1 MTLFLDGIYDE
12 GRLSPSTVVIR
23 YPTVDGGSRPSMRG
37 LMTSEPTL
45 SSKNKWGPI
54 LNDITNIQD
63 VASLLG
69 SSEMWSWIGASVM
82 CWKGTEP
89 IKTSI
94 EFYLINYKKGL
105 NLDKKIKDLNYL
117 TSLYDTGK
125 KVAVKVHG
133 GYQARVLETNQAHF
147 NNGVARTRANGQ
159 ATRDYLSGF
168 SEFGEYE
175 NFEQGTIEIQFG
187 NKMSM
192 RNMLIASM
200 DVTPSIVEVADIHG
214 NDPKPLY
221 YRVSLGLIGARPLL
235 STDVDAMYKRLPG
248 Y

>member
-12 GRLSPSTVVIR
+12 GRLSPSTIVIR
-23 YPTVDGGSRPSMRG
+23 YPTVDGGSRPSIRG

-89 IKTSI
+89 IKTTI
-94 EFYLINYKKGL
+94 EFYLINYKQGL
-105 NLDKKIKDLNYL
+105 KLDEKLKDLNYL
-117 TSLYDTGK
+117 TSLHEIKGK
-125 KVAVKVHG
+125 AIAVKVHG
-133 GYQARVLETNQAHF
+133 GYQARVLETNTAIF
-147 NNGVARTRANGQ
+147 SNGSRENRGLGEYLKPFQDGAN
-159 ATRDYLSGF
+159 
-168 SEFGEYE
+168 YE

-187 NKMSM
+187 SKMSM
-192 RNMLIASM
+192 RNMLIANM

-214 NDPKPLY
+214 NNPKPLY

>member
-23 YPTVDGGSRPSMRG
+23 YPTVDGGSRPSIRG

-89 IKTSI
+89 IKTTI
-94 EFYLINYKKGL
+94 EFYLINYKQGL
-105 NLDKKIKDLNYL
+105 KLDEKLKDLNYL
-117 TSLYDTGK
+117 TSLHEMKGK
-125 KVAVKVHG
+125 AIAVQVHG
-133 GYQARVLETNQAHF
+133 GYQARVLETNTAIF
-147 NNGVARTRANGQ
+147 SNGSRENRGLGEYLKPFQEGAN
-159 ATRDYLSGF
+159 
-168 SEFGEYE
+168 YE

-187 NKMSM
+187 SKMSM
-192 RNMLIASM
+192 RNMLIANM

-214 NDPKPLY
+214 NNPKPLY

>member
-1 MTLFLDGIYDE
+1 MTLFLDGIFDE

-23 YPTVDGGSRPSMRG
+23 YPTADGGSRPSMRG
-37 LMTSEPTL
+37 LMVSEPTL

-69 SSEMWSWIGASVM
+69 SGEMWSWIGASVM

-89 IKTSI
+89 IKTTI

-105 NLDKKIKDLNYL
+105 KLDEKLKDLNYL
-117 TSLYDTGK
+117 TSLYELHK
-125 KVAVKVHG
+125 AVAVQVHG
-133 GYQARVLETNQAHF
+133 GYQARVLETNTAIF
-147 NNGVARTRANGQ
+147 SNGRRENRG
-159 ATRDYLSGF
+159 L
-168 SEFGEYE
+168 GEYLKDFNSVGNYD

-187 NKMSM
+187 SKMSL
-192 RNMLIASM
+192 RNMLIANM
-200 DVTPSIVEVADIHG
+200 DVTPSLVEVADIHG

-235 STDVDAMYKRLPG
+235 STDVDMMYKRLPG

>member
-12 GRLSPSTVVIR
+12 GRLSASTVVIR

-89 IKTSI
+89 IKTNI
-94 EFYLINYKKGL
+94 EFYLINYKRGL
-105 NLDKKIKDLNYL
+105 NLERKIKDLNYL
-117 TSLYDTGK
+117 TSLYDIGK

-133 GYQARVLETNQAHF
+133 GYQARVLERNEDIF
-147 NNGVARTRANGQ
+147 NNGKRGSQ
-159 ATRDYLSGF
+159 KLGDYLSSFEEAGN
-168 SEFGEYE
+168 YE

-192 RNMLIASM
+192 RNMLIANM
-200 DVTPSIVEVADIHG
+200 DVTPSIVEVANING
-214 NDPKPLY
+214 TDPKPLY

-235 STDVDAMYKRLPG
+235 STDVDVMYERLPG